1 MVNNGKILVMDDEE
15 DIRYIFTKMLNRIYY
30 EAEVAG
36 DGNEAI
42 KIFKGARDS
51 NEPFDAVIMDL
62 EVADGMGGEE
72 AIKRLLEIDPG
83 TKIILSSG
91 SIDNQIMKDFRK
103 YGISA
108 VLRKP
113 FKNDDL
119 KKVLGK
125 VISE

>member
-1 MVNNGKILVMDDEE
+1 MDDEE
-15 DIRYIFTKMLNRIYY
+15 DIRYIFTKMLDRVHY
-30 EAEVAG
+30 EVEVAG

-42 KIFKGARDS
+42 ELFKGAISS
-51 NEPFDAVIMDL
+51 NEPFVAVIMDL
-62 EVADGMGGEE
+62 KVADGMGGEE

-91 SIDNQIMKDFRK
+91 SIDDQVVKDFGK

-113 FKNDDL
+113 FKNEDL
-119 KKVLGK
+119 IKVLRK